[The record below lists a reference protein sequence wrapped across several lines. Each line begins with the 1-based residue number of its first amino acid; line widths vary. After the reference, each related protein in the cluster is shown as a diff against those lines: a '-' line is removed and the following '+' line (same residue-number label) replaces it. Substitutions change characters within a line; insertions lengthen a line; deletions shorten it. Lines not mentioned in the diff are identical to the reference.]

1 MNKRQPKYHT
11 TVFPIEQAYTNIASS
26 GDVQIS
32 PDRYIYKAPMQWAS
46 DSCPNKAIAV
56 RRCIMLNRN
65 NTFNLW
71 VVINAEH
78 SRLKR
83 NIKVNNGKV
92 TIRYNADNL
101 PDDDVTAL
109 DGYIHSD
116 TKTAAKR
123 SLVFVK
129 QIQITIAQNTTLDY
143 VMNQIA
149 NALAAE
155 QIQLAVWRLNEAGNG
170 CVKSSETLTFRF
182 RYKYDIIT
190 HELHMW
196 INPMLADSSERFVT
210 GDDKLTFRFY
220 ENTPTYYFD
229 RPQNLLHFLNA
240 LPDIDNTESVIKS
253 HLDSIWA
260 HHCVCPWRL
269 DGKKFDEDM
278 CYNIARLLNCD
289 VSDFDQQPS
298 SPEDSLAHRYLYGSD
313 VMYSPT
319 GDPRIQLQADV
330 PATESTQ

>member
-11 TVFPIEQAYTNIASS
+11 TVSPIEQAYTNASSS

-32 PDRYIYKAPMQWAS
+32 PDRFIYKAPMQWAS

-71 VVINAEH
+71 VVIDAEH

-83 NIKVNNGKV
+83 NIKVNNESV
-92 TIRYNADNL
+92 TTRYNAS
-101 PDDDVTAL
+101 TAL
-109 DGYIHSD
+109 PPGGITDLDGCIHGD
-116 TKTAAKR
+116 TKAHARR

-155 QIQLAVWRLNEAGNG
+155 QIQLAVWRLNDNGNA
-170 CVKSSETLTFRF
+170 CVKSTENLTFRF

-196 INPMLADSSERFVT
+196 INPMLADSSGRFVT
-210 GDDKLTFRFY
+210 SDDKLHFRFY

-240 LPDIDNTESVIKS
+240 LPDTDNTESVINS
-253 HLDSIWA
+253 HLD
-260 HHCVCPWRL
+260 
-269 DGKKFDEDM
+269 DM
-278 CYNIARLLNCD
+278 WGIIVFVL
-289 VSDFDQQPS
+289 
-298 SPEDSLAHRYLYGSD
+298 G
-313 VMYSPT
+313 M
-319 GDPRIQLQADV
+319 
-330 PATESTQ
+330 